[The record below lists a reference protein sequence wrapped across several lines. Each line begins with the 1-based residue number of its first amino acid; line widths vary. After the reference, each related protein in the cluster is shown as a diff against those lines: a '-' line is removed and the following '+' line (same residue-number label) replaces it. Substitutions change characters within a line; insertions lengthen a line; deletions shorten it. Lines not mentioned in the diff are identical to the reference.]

1 MWVEDSRV
9 MAQGHEQRGHRPM
22 STAHPQPLTKVR
34 LIRAAFQP
42 HPLRGALDQKVPDQF
57 IGQISS

>member
-1 MWVEDSRV
+1 MWVEDSRL
-9 MAQGHEQRGHRPM
+9 MAQGHEQGRRPM
-22 STAHPQPLTKVR
+22 STAQPQPLTKVR

-57 IGQISS
+57 VGQISS